1 MPNQQ
6 QHWNEIIERYQAS
19 GLSQP
24 EFCKQNELSC
34 NQFQYRWYQ
43 HNLALKAKA
52 RASISSNEP
61 PKNLFEPITITLPSI
76 SPKQTTNVV
85 ELAIHL
91 PNQIRCDVKIDLC
104 ANEFSMLLKQLVA
117 LC

>member
-43 HNLALKAKA
+43 HNLALKSKPVTPEHPPSNVFESVTISLPSAKA
-52 RASISSNEP
+52 TQA
-61 PKNLFEPITITLPSI
+61 
-76 SPKQTTNVV
+76 TNVV
-85 ELAIHL
+85 ELAILL
-91 PNQIRCDVKIDLC
+91 PNQIRCEMKIDLY
-104 ANEFSMLLKQLVA
+104 ADEFSTLLKELVA